1 VAAGEAAAVTWNVLV
16 GAALIGVLALAAR
29 LAARERKRAGAV
41 LASLPDEDP
50 ETGDREGGVGLMR
63 PGVLGLLRRF
73 AARWRDVCGP
83 PADGVAR
90 VDDLDD
96 ALKHCRAI
104 LHVCGAR
111 LRQKLSNGLAMF
123 LRFGLKAEHL
133 VRMLGEFFQ
142 QLVFRLFS
150 SHVAIVVPPVPMF
163 KLATRAAMRHTLPD
177 HDLNHETH
185 RAVLRVLQHDLH
197 DALHHD

>member
-1 VAAGEAAAVTWNVLV
+1 VAAGEAAAVIWNVLI
-16 GAALIGVLALAAR
+16 GAALIGVLTLAAR
-29 LAARERKRAGAV
+29 LAAREWKRAGAV

-63 PGVLGLLRRF
+63 PGVLGLLRRL

-83 PADGVAR
+83 PADGVAD
-90 VDDLDD
+90 VDGLDD
-96 ALKHCRAI
+96 ALKLCRSVFN
-104 LHVCGAR
+104 VCGAR
-111 LRQKLSNGLAMF
+111 LRQKLADGRAVFLGL
-123 LRFGLKAEHL
+123 GLKAEHL
-133 VRMLGEFFQ
+133 VRVLGEFFQ

-163 KLATRAAMRHTLPD
+163 KLATRAAMRHTLSD